1 MKFPSLFFLFSKL
14 SWLFLNIHTSIWILE
29 PACQIPL
36 KSWSGFDWDCVEFT
50 DLLRGLRGSKN
61 INSWH
66 CDMASRK
73 CVHSQT
79 GSLDHWRQ
87 LWPWG
92 PGASCVARVT
102 QGHRGP
108 LQGVLWGPS
117 WDPESWCGTPFTSSN
132 AHWAPA
138 GGIWGLGVEGD
149 QGTSNKPPA
158 CGAGNGA
165 KSS

>member
-1 MKFPSLFFLFSKL
+1 MLTSCRTKFPSLFFLFSKL

-73 CVHSQT
+73 CVHSPT

-92 PGASCVARVT
+92 PGALCVAP
-102 QGHRGP
+102 GHAGSPGAPPGGAVGP
-108 LQGVLWGPS
+108 FLGPRILVWKDWFQHRS
-117 WDPESWCGTPFTSSN
+117 HPQMHTEHQLGAS
-132 AHWAPA
+132 
-138 GGIWGLGVEGD
+138 GG
-149 QGTSNKPPA
+149 
-158 CGAGNGA
+158 
-165 KSS
+165 